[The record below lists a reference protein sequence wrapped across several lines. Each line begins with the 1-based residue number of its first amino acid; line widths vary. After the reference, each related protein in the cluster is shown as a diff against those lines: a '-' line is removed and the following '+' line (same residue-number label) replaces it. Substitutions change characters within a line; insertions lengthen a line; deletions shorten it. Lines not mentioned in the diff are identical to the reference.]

1 MRCKAVVA
9 LPVMTINGKKY
20 REGDVFGEVVISD
33 REYKTLNSNPSITG
47 LKYEEIK
54 DSNPIR
60 DEADR
65 LGIQYRNNISDEKLQ
80 EKINELKK
88 D

>member
-1 MRCKAVVA
+1 MRCKAIVA

-47 LKYEEIK
+47 LKYQKIEE
-54 DSNPIR
+54 
-60 DEADR
+60 E
-65 LGIQYRNNISDEKLQ
+65 EK
-80 EKINELKK
+80 EVKK
-88 D
+88 PGRKPKAE